1 MKLIIAEKPSLA
13 RNIVAAI
20 GQMKRAEGYFYN
32 DEYVVTYAFGHL
44 FGLFDVDDYLPEK
57 KEDKKYWSLDDLPF
71 YPSEFKFKLT
81 SGSKQQFEIIKKLIS
96 SNKIDTIVNAG
107 DSDREGEII
116 VRLIL
121 AHAMSENKPV
131 KRLWMPDQTPKTIRK
146 ELEEMK
152 DDSAYDNLANEGY
165 ARTYVDWLYGIN
177 LTRFASIK
185 SGSLLRVG
193 RVIAPIVREIY
204 NKEIEIE
211 NFKPRKYYAL
221 TSKEKTNGEEIELTS
236 KTDFDVGNEEEMN
249 AFLEKLNSSKA
260 YVTNISTEEKIIP
273 SPRLFSLSVLQGELG
288 KKFKM
293 KPDKA
298 LKITQDLYEKGFVS
312 YPRTPSQYLATNEKE
327 KFREIISNLQ
337 NMGVNVAFKDSK
349 NIFDD
354 SKIESHSALT
364 PTYKIPKKSDLN
376 EDEQKVYSTICHC
389 FFAVFAKDP
398 YKINRTTME
407 ISLGDIEKFKLT
419 GDVILSKGWTEFEP
433 RDSKDKVLP
442 SLNVGDEVNINFKAV
457 KKETKAPKRF
467 TVASFNNF
475 LKNPF
480 KKEIEDAND
489 EDTENQDDSEDIK
502 AMFDGV
508 ELGTEATRSGIIA
521 NAQKE
526 EYILL
531 KNNTYYLQE
540 KGRFYIKALDEMKV
554 SLEKVKTAELG
565 RNLKRV
571 YKGEISIDD
580 CVEIAKNEISS
591 MLDKNVV
598 FYKKSKI
605 RDDLKIL
612 CECPRCH
619 NPVYITEKGWQCFG
633 RDCYLGFYKNNP
645 LLKKLGVQETDD
657 LVKDI
662 FTKGQIVLKLVNHM
676 NGEEYSQV
684 LRADIDGHFFKF
696 TFLKK

>member
-20 GQMKRAEGYFYN
+20 GDMKKTDGYFYN

-44 FGLFDVDDYLPEK
+44 FGLYDVEDYKEEKTEK
-57 KEDKKYWSLDDLPF
+57 KLWTLEELPF
-71 YPSEFKFKLT
+71 YPPEFKFKLT
-81 SGSKQQFEIIKKLIS
+81 FGSEKQYEIIKKLANS
-96 SNKIDTIVNAG
+96 SKIDTIVNAG

-121 AHAMSENKPV
+121 NHCMQSEKPI

-146 ELEEMK
+146 ELAEMK
-152 DDSAYDNLANEGY
+152 SDDEYDNLANEGY
-165 ARTYVDWLYGIN
+165 ARTYIDWLYGIN

-204 NKEIEIE
+204 NKEMEIE
-211 NFKPRKYYAL
+211 AFTPRKYYSL

-236 KTDFDVGNEEEMN
+236 KTDFDVGKEEEMKD
-249 AFLEKLNSSKA
+249 FLEKLNSNKA
-260 YVTNISTEEKIIP
+260 VVTDIYTEEKIIS
-273 SPRLFSLSVLQGELG
+273 SPRLYSLSVLQGELG
-288 KKFKM
+288 KKYKM
-293 KPDKA
+293 KPDKS
-298 LKITQDLYEKGFVS
+298 LKIVQDLYERGFVS
-312 YPRTPSQYLATNEKE
+312 YPRTPSQYLATNEKD

-337 NMGVNVAFKDSK
+337 KMGVKVTFKDSK

-364 PTYKIPKKSDLN
+364 PTYKIPKKSELN
-376 EDEQKVYSTICHC
+376 DDEQKVYSAIAHR
-389 FFAVFAKDP
+389 FFAVFASEP

-407 ISLGDIEKFKLT
+407 ISLGEEEKFKLT

-442 SLNVGDEVNINFKAV
+442 NLQVGDEVNILFKPV
-457 KKETKAPKRF
+457 KKESKAPKRF
-467 TVASFNNF
+467 TVASFNSF

-480 KKEIEDAND
+480 KKEIEDAD
-489 EDTENQDDSEDIK
+489 EVDEENKDDSEDIK

-531 KNNTYYLQE
+531 KNNTYYLLE
-540 KGRFYIKALDEMKV
+540 KGRYYINALDAMKV

-565 RNLKRV
+565 RDLKRV
-571 YKGEISIDD
+571 YKGEISIDECID
-580 CVEIAKNEISS
+580 IAKKEISS
-591 MLDKNVV
+591 MINKDVV
-598 FYKKSKI
+598 FYKKSKP
-605 RDDLKIL
+605 REGLEIL

-619 NPVYITEKGWQCFG
+619 NPVYITEKGWQCFTK
-633 RDCYLGFYKNNP
+633 DCYLGFYKNNP
-645 LLKKLGVQETDD
+645 LLKKLEVPETNE

-662 FTKGQIVLKLVNHM
+662 FTKGQIVVKLINRNDGSEYNQTLK
-676 NGEEYSQV
+676 
-684 LRADIDGHFFKF
+684 ADIDGHFFKF
-696 TFLKK
+696 TFVRK